1 MIYEMKFCD
10 DECGVTITA
19 ERKTL
24 RESVDF
30 IKKSFLNT
38 NNYDLS
44 MCTFKMTR
52 STKDGKCKEVLYDGV
67 ADKLEDLVAFATGD

>member
-10 DECGVTITA
+10 NEYGVTITA

-30 IKKSFLNT
+30 IKKQILN
-38 NNYDLS
+38 NSDSNLS
-44 MCTFKMTR
+44 TCTFKMTR

-67 ADKLEDLVAFATGD
+67 ADKLEDLVAFATSD